1 MPTLVAAMTF
11 GQSYSA
17 KMVPD
22 PTVSKVLLL
31 DVVNVQVEAAL
42 FVASVLVIGLG
53 VPPVPAT

>member
-1 MPTLVAAMTF
+1 
-11 GQSYSA
+11 
-17 KMVPD
+17 MVPD